1 MQGLMQGRPF
11 VRRGQVRPDAVHKA
25 TRGDTGRVG
34 AINAGVSLSRRHH
47 PVGINIGGFIL

>member
-1 MQGLMQGRPF
+1 M
-11 VRRGQVRPDAVHKA
+11 RRGQVRPDAVHKA